1 MNEKEIKSYYER
13 IEKLLNGANKETYG
27 FVPEEIRNILRSYE
41 ILQKQN
47 KQLNK
52 RINKAIE
59 YIENYMPY
67 VVETDKEYEDVDGN
81 TYYTYKEYTGEE
93 IIKILKGE

>member
-1 MNEKEIKSYYER
+1 M
-13 IEKLLNGANKETYG
+13 NKESDL
-27 FVPEEIRNILRSYE
+27 VAE
-41 ILQKQN
+41 ILTN
-47 KQLNK
+47 DINTLVEDLNNVIK
-52 RINKAIE
+52 AHNVLLDRINKAIE

-67 VVETDKEYEDVDGN
+67 VVETDKEYEDVNGH